1 VVTDFAEA
9 EGTDGQTDLNG
20 SLKSTTP
27 AGGCAGGVRETVRD
41 IVGGVFPLSL
51 RRRCL
56 SQSLARFSILLD
68 GRACH
73 VRIRPPK
80 FS

>member
-1 VVTDFAEA
+1 MVTDFAEA
-9 EGTDGQTDLNG
+9 EGTDGQTDLERQPE
-20 SLKSTTP
+20 STTP
-27 AGGCAGGVRETVRD
+27 ARGCAGGGRETVRD

-68 GRACH
+68 SRA
-73 VRIRPPK
+73 
-80 FS
+80 